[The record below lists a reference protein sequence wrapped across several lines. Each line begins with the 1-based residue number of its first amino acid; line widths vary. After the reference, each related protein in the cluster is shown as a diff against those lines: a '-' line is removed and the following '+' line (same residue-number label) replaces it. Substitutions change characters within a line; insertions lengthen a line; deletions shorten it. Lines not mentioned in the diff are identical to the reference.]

1 MAMSKPNAG
10 SSNLD
15 QADYDLMAS
24 LLRQNDD
31 YVLFTKVEYDS
42 MLSQNDPGSV
52 KTPAASVLP
61 AQVKSN
67 SDKGMVGSPG
77 YKFDFVGR
85 GEGVNTSTPLPPK
98 GNDSSDSPFSGLGG
112 GYGVPLT
119 PPPQRR
125 DTHLLPQVPKISTF
139 SGDESPQRGETT
151 YEGWRYEV
159 RCLASDSTLSEEL
172 ILQAI
177 RKSLRG
183 IARQTLIPLG
193 PRATL
198 SEILRKLDTFFGNV
212 ASNEVVL
219 QQFYSATQ
227 KEGESVT
234 AYGCRLEAL
243 LQLAINSG
251 HVNSAARDDM
261 LRSKFWTGLR
271 CDKLKGQTR
280 HKYDSIK
287 SYDLLLREVR
297 AVDLELNPA
306 QKATDKSKKAKAQH
320 NPVQVSESDTKL
332 DKLTNQVSAL
342 MSKIKVL
349 EKKLEG
355 NGKSGANQNKGKAG
369 RSDGYQKQN
378 KGNAQKPS
386 AGKSEPKE

>member
-1 MAMSKPNAG
+1 MAMSKPNTG

-24 LLRQNDD
+24 LLRQNDG
-31 YVLFTKVEYDS
+31 YVLFTKVEYD
-42 MLSQNDPGSV
+42 
-52 KTPAASVLP
+52 
-61 AQVKSN
+61 
-67 SDKGMVGSPG
+67 
-77 YKFDFVGR
+77 R
-85 GEGVNTSTPLPPK
+85 
-98 GNDSSDSPFSGLGG
+98 LGG

-219 QQFYSATQ
+219 QQFYSAAQ

-234 AYGCRLEAL
+234 AYGCRLKAL

-251 HVNSAARDDM
+251 HVNSAARDNM

-280 HKYDSIK
+280 HKYDIK

-332 DKLTNQVSAL
+332 DQLTNQVSAL
-342 MSKIKVL
+342 MSKSKVL

>member
-1 MAMSKPNAG
+1 MADSKPPAG
-10 SSNLD
+10 TSNLE

-24 LLRQNDD
+24 LLRQNSD
-31 YVLFTKVEYDS
+31 YVLFIKMEYDS
-42 MLSQNDPGSV
+42 MLSGPQGS
-52 KTPAASVLP
+52 L
-61 AQVKSN
+61 
-67 SDKGMVGSPG
+67 
-77 YKFDFVGR
+77 KFDFAGL
-85 GEGVNTSTPLPPK
+85 GDGGNTSTPLPPIS
-98 GNDSSDSPFSGLGG
+98 NDSPFSGLGG

-119 PPPQRR
+119 PSLNRN
-125 DTHLLPQVPKISTF
+125 THLLPQVPKISSF

-172 ILQAI
+172 VLQAI

-193 PRATL
+193 PMATL
-198 SEILRKLDTFFGNV
+198 DEVLKKLDTFFGNV

-234 AYGCRLEAL
+234 AFVCRLEAL

-251 HVNSAARDDM
+251 HVSPSARDDM
-261 LRSKFWTGLR
+261 IRSKFWTGLR
-271 CDKLKGQTR
+271 CDRLKGQTR

-306 QKATDKSKKAKAQH
+306 QKAANKPTKAKAQH
-320 NPVQVSESDTKL
+320 SPIQVSESDKKP
-332 DKLTNQVSAL
+332 DKLSEQVSAL
-342 MSKIKVL
+342 MTTIKSL

-355 NGKSGANQNKGKAG
+355 T
-369 RSDGYQKQN
+369 
-378 KGNAQKPS
+378 
-386 AGKSEPKE
+386 

>member
-15 QADYDLMAS
+15 QTDYDLMAS

-31 YVLFTKVEYDS
+31 YVLFTKVEYD
-42 MLSQNDPGSV
+42 
-52 KTPAASVLP
+52 
-61 AQVKSN
+61 
-67 SDKGMVGSPG
+67 
-77 YKFDFVGR
+77 R
-85 GEGVNTSTPLPPK
+85 
-98 GNDSSDSPFSGLGG
+98 LGG

-119 PPPQRR
+119 PPTQSR

-193 PRATL
+193 LRATL
-198 SEILRKLDTFFGNV
+198 SEILRKLDTFLGNV
-212 ASNEVVL
+212 ASDEVVL

-251 HVNSAARDDM
+251 HINSAARDDM
-261 LRSKFWTGLR
+261 LRSKF
-271 CDKLKGQTR
+271 C
-280 HKYDSIK
+280 
-287 SYDLLLREVR
+287 
-297 AVDLELNPA
+297 AV
-306 QKATDKSKKAKAQH
+306 
-320 NPVQVSESDTKL
+320 
-332 DKLTNQVSAL
+332 TN
-342 MSKIKVL
+342 
-349 EKKLEG
+349 
-355 NGKSGANQNKGKAG
+355 
-369 RSDGYQKQN
+369 
-378 KGNAQKPS
+378 
-386 AGKSEPKE
+386 